1 MRSKIKWIY
10 ACIMILLVQ
19 VGFAQEKTLSGVVTE
34 DGMPLPGVTV
44 VIQGTQLGTQTDL
57 DGKYSLKAKPG
68 QVLVFSFIGMKEVK
82 HTVGNAN
89 VFNAALHAEGN
100 ELDEVVVLAYG
111 QVKTKNEVTGNV
123 VAVKG
128 EVIAGTPVVSA
139 DQALQGRVA
148 GLQMATTSGSPGA
161 TQNIRIRG
169 RNSVS
174 ATNEPLYVIDG
185 IPVINSNLSNSDD
198 MTSLSPLAAI
208 NPEDIESM
216 TVLKDAG
223 ATSVYGARG
232 SNGVILIT
240 TKKGKRGEPSYSFR
254 SSIGFQNKAVKG
266 PRFLSS
272 QEKGDLWIE
281 ALYNTLGGE
290 EAGITKQW
298 VIDNYTTDDIMGG
311 SDLYTHWRE
320 NGMQNYDWSEM
331 VKVKNAPMS
340 SLNFSVNGGDEKGT
354 YMASIGHEKSEGAV
368 IGTDFRRVTGS
379 FNFTRNLSDK
389 IDIRIGANVSNIKQN
404 GILEGGAFFSNP
416 NLSAMFMNPWAAPY
430 NADGTYNI
438 DNELLGGLPNI
449 LYTTKE
455 NLTQN
460 DFTRVISNN
469 AFGYKILDNLKFE
482 SAIGL
487 DYTLANYQSYYNPV
501 HGDGYSTKGS
511 TTQADRK
518 VFNYV
523 WQNSLNY
530 NFYLGENHRF
540 DIKALMEYQKNK
552 YNRLTGTGEVL
563 PPGLE
568 TLGGAAANYVAES
581 QYYDWTQLSYLGLV
595 NYSYANKYLVDLTI
609 RQEGSSRFSSS
620 NRWGTFWAV
629 GAAWNIHQEDF
640 LLDSNAI
647 STLRLRGSYGST
659 GNSSI
664 NPNLYQHLLS
674 KASYNNEAGLISTQ
688 IGGDLGWE
696 KQNKLDFGLEFGFID
711 NRITGSFAYYQSKTK
726 DLLYSLPLSMT
737 SGFSSQ
743 WINQGKLENSGVEAE
758 LNVEI
763 IRSKDFNWSIGAN
776 IGTVRNRLTEM
787 PTAIKSYTADKE
799 GRLINEW
806 YMPTY
811 AGVDPQ
817 TGAAQWYAAD
827 GTKTNVYGKAE
838 KRFQGASGLPKV
850 SGGFNTH
857 VDFKGFYLDALF
869 TFATGYKVYD
879 IWSQITHE
887 TNDTSL
893 YAYNANSELLDR
905 WQKPG
910 DITDVPILTASPVR
924 DVNNNYTQP
933 STRFL
938 YDGDHIR
945 LRQIT
950 FGYNF
955 TKQAAKSI
963 GVDGINLSVSALN
976 PLTWV
981 KDGRLKYDPEVDA
994 TGYIELA
1001 SPPMK
1006 SVVFSL
1012 NVKF

>member
-19 VGFAQEKTLSGVVTE
+19 VGFAQEKTLSGVVSE

-44 VIQGTQLGTQTDL
+44 VIQGTQMGTQTDL
-57 DGKYSLKAKPG
+57 DGKYSIKAKPG

-89 VFNAALHAEGN
+89 VFNAALHAEGS

-161 TQNIRIRG
+161 VQNVRIRG

-185 IPVINSNLSNSDD
+185 IPIINSNLSDSDD
-198 MTSLSPLAAI
+198 VTSLSPLAAI

-254 SSIGFQNKAVKG
+254 SSVGFQNKAVKG

-272 QEKGDLWIE
+272 KEKGDLWIE

-290 EAGITKQW
+290 DAGITKQW
-298 VIDNYTTDDIMGG
+298 VYDNYETGVMGRY
-311 SDLYTHWRE
+311 DLYMNWRD
-320 NGMQNYDWSEM
+320 NGMHNYDWSEM

-354 YMASIGHEKSEGAV
+354 YMASIGHEKSEGVV
-368 IGTDFRRVTGS
+368 IGTDFRRITGS
-379 FNFTRNLSDK
+379 FNFTRNLNDK

-416 NLSAMFMNPWAAPY
+416 NLSGRLMNPWAAPY
-430 NADGTYNI
+430 NEDGSYNTQSG
-438 DNELLGGLPNI
+438 LLGGLPNI

-455 NLTQN
+455 NLNQN
-460 DFTRVISNN
+460 DLTRVISNN
-469 AFGYKILDNLKFE
+469 AIGYKILDDLKFE

-487 DYTLANYQSYYNPV
+487 DYTLANYEAYYNPL
-501 HGDGYSTKGS
+501 HGDGRSTDGYAAQS
-511 TTQADRK
+511 DRR

-523 WQNSLNY
+523 WQNSLSY

-540 DIKALMEYQKNK
+540 DVKALMEYQKNK
-552 YNRLTGTGEVL
+552 FNRLSADGQVM
-563 PPGLE
+563 PPGLT
-568 TLGGAAANYVAES
+568 TLGGAAANYTASSE
-581 QYYDWTQLSYLGLV
+581 YYDWMQLSYLGLV

-609 RQEGSSRFSSS
+609 RQEGSSRFSSKD
-620 NRWGTFWAV
+620 RWGTFWAV

-664 NPNLYQHLLS
+664 NPNVYQHLLV
-674 KASYNNEAGLISTQ
+674 KDSYALEAGLVSAQ
-688 IGGDLGWE
+688 IGGNLGWE
-696 KQNKLDFGLEFGFID
+696 KQNKLDFGLEFGFMD

-726 DLLYSLPLSMT
+726 DLLYRLPLSMT
-737 SGFSSQ
+737 SGFSEK
-743 WINQGKLENSGVEAE
+743 WINQGKLENSGVEGE

-787 PTAIKSYTADKE
+787 PLAIKSYTADKE
-799 GRLINEW
+799 GRAINEW
-806 YMPTY
+806 YLPTY

-817 TGAAQWYAAD
+817 TGAAQWYNAE
-827 GTKTNVYGKAE
+827 GEKTSVYGEAE
-838 KRFQGASGLPKV
+838 RRFQGASALPKV
-850 SGGFNTH
+850 TGGFNTH
-857 VDFKGFYLDALF
+857 IDFKGFYLDALF

-879 IWSQITHE
+879 TWSQITHE
-887 TNDTSL
+887 PNRTSL
-893 YAYNANSELLDR
+893 YAYNADSELLDR

-910 DITDVPILTASPVR
+910 DITDVPKLTLAGEENIS
-924 DVNNNYTQP
+924 DNYTQP

-955 TKQAAKSI
+955 TKQAAKAI

-1001 SPPMK
+1001 SPPLK

>member
-1 MRSKIKWIY
+1 M
-10 ACIMILLVQ
+10 LVQ
-19 VGFAQEKTLSGVVTE
+19 VGFAQEKTLSGVVSE

-57 DGKYSLKAKPG
+57 NGKYSIKTKPG
-68 QVLVFSFIGMKEVK
+68 QVLVFSFIGMQEVK

-89 VFNAALHAEGN
+89 VFNASLQTEGS
-100 ELDEVVVLAYG
+100 ELDELIVLAYG

-161 TQNIRIRG
+161 VQNIRIRG

-185 IPVINSNLSNSDD
+185 IPIINANLSDSDD
-198 MTSLSPLAAI
+198 VTSLSPLAAI
-208 NPEDIESM
+208 NPDDIESM

-254 SSIGFQNKAVKG
+254 SSIGFQNRAVKG
-266 PRFLSS
+266 PRYLSS
-272 QEKGDLWIE
+272 KEKGDLWIE
-281 ALYNTLGGE
+281 AFYNTLGGE

-298 VIDNYTTDDIMGG
+298 VYDNYETDVMGRY
-311 SDLYTHWRE
+311 DLYMNWRD
-320 NGMQNYDWSEM
+320 NGMQEYDWNEQ

-340 SLNFSVNGGDEKGT
+340 SLNFSVSGGDEKGT
-354 YMASIGHEKSEGAV
+354 YMASVGHEKSEGTV

-379 FNFTRNLSDK
+379 FNFTRNLNDK
-389 IDIRIGANVSNIKQN
+389 VDIRIGANVSNIKQN

-416 NLSAMFMNPWAAPY
+416 NLSARLMNPWANPY
-430 NADGTYNI
+430 NTDGSYNI
-438 DNELLGGLPNI
+438 TTSLLGGLPNI
-449 LYTTKE
+449 LYTTQQ

-469 AFGYKILDNLKFE
+469 AIGYKILDNLRFE

-487 DYTLANYQSYYNPV
+487 DYTLANYQSYYNPL
-501 HGDGYSTKGS
+501 HGDGRATLGAAS
-511 TTQADRK
+511 QADRK

-523 WQNSLNY
+523 WQNSLSY

-540 DIKALMEYQKNK
+540 DVKGLMEYQKNK
-552 YNRLTGTGEVL
+552 FNRLSGAGEVM
-563 PPGLE
+563 PPGLA
-568 TLGGAAANYVAES
+568 TLGGAAANYTAES
-581 QYYDWTQLSYLGLV
+581 EFYDWMQLSYLGLL

-609 RQEGSSRFSSS
+609 RQEGSSRFSDDD
-620 NRWGTFWAV
+620 RWGTFWAV

-640 LLDSNAI
+640 LMGSSAI

-664 NPNLYQHLLS
+664 NPNLYQHSLG

-688 IGGDLGWE
+688 IGGELGWE

-737 SGFSSQ
+737 SGFSTK

-787 PTAIKSYTADKE
+787 PTTIKSYTADQE

-811 AGVDPQ
+811 AGVDAQ
-817 TGAAQWYAAD
+817 TGAAQWYKAD
-827 GTKTNVYGKAE
+827 GKATSVYGEAE

-850 SGGFNTH
+850 SGGVNTH
-857 VDFKGFYLDALF
+857 IDFKGFYVDALF

-879 IWSQITHE
+879 TWSQISHE
-887 TNDTSL
+887 TNSTSL
-893 YAYNANSELLDR
+893 YSYNANSELLDR

-910 DITDVPILTASPVR
+910 DITNVPKLTVSPER
-924 DVNNNYTQP
+924 NVNNNYTQP

-950 FGYNF
+950 LGYNLS
-955 TKQAAKSI
+955 KQAVKAI

-1001 SPPMK
+1001 SPPLK